1 MPPFGHSTQ
10 LRVFVDSDL
19 LQYDSVKDFVCA
31 TAGMWNDVFGAAPA
45 DVLCGWWCCYRLET
59 RLTAYRLIL
68 RRLVSTSPVAV
79 KRSPIMTI
87 IDELSPVSGRESA
100 FFNFVMLGTVVAVTT
115 VVVGATVAGTV
126 TMIDCGE
133 PLMVVR
139 ELPFVKP
146 TEKDDVAVRVDV
158 IATPSAMAE
167 LVAAMVHTVD
177 EV

>member
-1 MPPFGHSTQ
+1 M
-10 LRVFVDSDL
+10 
-19 LQYDSVKDFVCA
+19 K
-31 TAGMWNDVFGAAPA
+31 
-45 DVLCGWWCCYRLET
+45 
-59 RLTAYRLIL
+59 I
-68 RRLVSTSPVAV
+68 
-79 KRSPIMTI
+79 SPIMTI

-115 VVVGATVAGTV
+115 VVVGDVVVVVGAAVAGTV
-126 TMIDCGE
+126 TMTDCGE

-146 TEKDDVAVRVDV
+146 TEKDEVAVRVDV